1 MEGSDEAKLSEQA
14 LVAWFEKKLGR
25 SFTVPKLD
33 GLEFV
38 GGRVFFVNGVPTG
51 QIAYH
56 DELGRLTG
64 FCFSPAPSDQTTELA
79 KGEDDDLNL
88 VYWEKD
94 GLRYVLVGWTDA
106 KKLTDLAAGLR
117 ATYGEDT

>member
-1 MEGSDEAKLSEQA
+1 MERRPLRYATFDDLLADAHQLATHGYD
-14 LVAWFEKKLGR
+14 R
-25 SFTVPKLD
+25 
-33 GLEFV
+33 V
-38 GGRVFFVNGVPTG
+38 GNWSLG

-56 DELGRLTG
+56 DRFGRLTG
-64 FCFSPAPSDQTTELA
+64 FCFTPGPDGPTTALRE
-79 KGEDDDLNL
+79 GQDDDLNL

-106 KKLTDLAAGLR
+106 NKLTDLAAGLR